1 MSAGRVRT
9 ALAVPLVA
17 GLLAGCGGSEDK
29 PAPPQKGKVVRGE
42 TETGM
47 KMTVD
52 TFLPPAADPM
62 LKKLDAYRAKGHY
75 PAVDYHRVTADNTA
89 GQVPDQGREVT
100 FAKDAGAIA
109 AGQGVETRFSC
120 DLLRFEWVPLKGMEQ
135 AHAELQD
142 ELCKNGPPKP
152 NGIAPGQKQV
162 YYVITDRG
170 FGQRGIRSQ
179 KVFGP
184 RSAEFTPAT

>member
-1 MSAGRVRT
+1 MSPRRVR
-9 ALAVPLVA
+9 AAVVVPLVA
-17 GLLAGCGGSEDK
+17 GLLAGCGGSEK
-29 PAPPQKGKVVRGE
+29 PPAPPAKGEVVRGE

-52 TFLPPAADPM
+52 TFLPPAADPL

-75 PAVDYHRVTADNTA
+75 PAVDYHRITADNTA

-100 FAKDAGAIA
+100 FAKDANAIA
-109 AGQGVETRFSC
+109 AGQGVETRFTC
-120 DLLRFEWVPLKGMEQ
+120 DLLRFEWVPLQGMET

-142 ELCKNGPPKP
+142 QLCKNGPPKP
-152 NGIAPGQKQV
+152 SGIAPGQKQV

-170 FGQRGIRSQ
+170 FGQRGIRNQ

>member
-1 MSAGRVRT
+1 
-9 ALAVPLVA
+9 LVA
-17 GLLAGCGGSEDK
+17 GLLAGCGGSDK
-29 PAPPQKGKVVRGE
+29 NTEPPEKGQVVRGE

-52 TFLPPAADPM
+52 TFLPPADDPM
-62 LKKLDAYRAKGHY
+62 LSKLDAYRAKGHY
-75 PAVDYHRVTADNTA
+75 PAVDYHRVTADNTG

-100 FAKDAGAIA
+100 FAPDANAIA
-109 AGQGVETRFSC
+109 AGRGVETRFTC

-135 AHAELQD
+135 AHTELQN

-152 NGIAPGQKQV
+152 AGIAPGHKQV
-162 YYVITDRG
+162 YYVITDRS

>member
-1 MSAGRVRT
+1 MKSRRVRT
-9 ALAVPLVA
+9 ALAIPLVA
-17 GLLAGCGGSEDK
+17 GLLGGCGGSDK
-29 PAPPQKGKVVRGE
+29 PPAPPAKGKVVRGE

-47 KMTVD
+47 KLTVD
-52 TFLPPAADPM
+52 TFLPPADDP
-62 LKKLDAYRAKGHY
+62 LLEKLDAYRSKGHY
-75 PAVDYHRVTADNTA
+75 PAVDYHRITADNTA
-89 GQVPDQGREVT
+89 GQVADQGREVT
-100 FAKDAGAIA
+100 FAKDANAIA
-109 AGQGVETRFSC
+109 AGQGVETRFTC

-135 AHAELQD
+135 EHAALQA

-152 NGIAPGQKQV
+152 NGIEPGQKQV

-184 RSAEFTPAT
+184 RSAEFTAAT